1 MKITDFIKDNILL
14 LDGATGSLL
23 MKKGFPSGQ
32 RSESANISCPE
43 LLVEIH
49 KAYYDAGS
57 NSVTTNTFGA
67 NFLYYSDEELET
79 IIRIGIEN
87 VRKAAELSSGKQQ
100 KFIAYDMGPTGKL
113 LKPYGELDFEYAVEL
128 FGKQARLAEKYGAD
142 YIMIETFNDGYEAKA
157 ALLGAK
163 ENCSLP
169 VFVSNAYG
177 ENDRLLS
184 GADPES
190 MVAMLEGLGADVI
203 GLNCSYGPEALMN
216 VIERILKVASVPVL
230 FKPNAGLPKE
240 VNGETVYDIGPE
252 DFAASVLK
260 AVEKGVNII
269 GGCCGTAPEYI
280 SCLRKCIEGRKPSEV
295 KDKQIT
301 VVSSYNHSVE
311 FGEMPVI
318 IGERINPTGKKA
330 VKQALKDN
338 NIDFLIQEGIDQ
350 QKCGADILDVN
361 CGLPDI
367 NEKEAL
373 VNVVSQL
380 QAVCDL
386 PVQIDTSDETAME
399 AALRIY
405 NGKPVINSVNGK
417 QEVMDKIFPLAEKY
431 GGLIIALTLD
441 ENGIPETAAGRF
453 EIAEKIIREAEK
465 YGIKQK
471 NLMFDPLTLTVSAD
485 SDAANVTLESVR
497 MIHEKLG
504 CHTVLGVSNVSFGL
518 PQRDKINS
526 VFFTLAMNNGLS
538 AGIINPKSEDMMKAY
553 RSFNALKGIDK
564 SCMSYIASM
573 NGASAVKE
581 SNNDLQQDAPDL
593 KRAIIDGRKTLAV
606 NIIKSLIKT
615 EDPLRIINDD
625 VIPALDIVGK
635 NFESKKAFLPE
646 LLMSAEAAKGCFDII
661 KEMFPVSESE
671 KKFTVILATVKGD
684 IHDIGKNIV
693 KLLLENYGYDVVD
706 LGKDVAPETVLAA
719 AEKYHSPL
727 VGLSALM
734 TTTVPSMKETVD
746 LIHSAH
752 PDIKVI
758 VGGAVLT
765 AEYAEKIGADAY
777 AADAMESVRY
787 AEELLKTLEM

>member
-23 MKKGFPSGQ
+23 MKKGFPSGK

-67 NFLYYSDEELET
+67 NSLYYSDEELET
-79 IIRIGIEN
+79 IIRKGIEN

-163 ENCSLP
+163 ENSSLP

-177 ENDRLLS
+177 EDDRLLS

-252 DFAASVLK
+252 EFAASVLK
-260 AVEKGVNII
+260 AVDKGVNII

-280 SCLRKCIEGRKPSEV
+280 SCLRKGIEGRKPSEV

-311 FGEMPVI
+311 FGGVPVI

-386 PVQIDTSDETAME
+386 PVQIDTSDEFAME

-405 NGKPVINSVNGK
+405 NGKLVINSVNGK

-441 ENGIPETAAGRF
+441 EN
-453 EIAEKIIREAEK
+453 
-465 YGIKQK
+465 
-471 NLMFDPLTLTVSAD
+471 
-485 SDAANVTLESVR
+485 
-497 MIHEKLG
+497 
-504 CHTVLGVSNVSFGL
+504 
-518 PQRDKINS
+518 
-526 VFFTLAMNNGLS
+526 
-538 AGIINPKSEDMMKAY
+538 
-553 RSFNALKGIDK
+553 
-564 SCMSYIASM
+564 
-573 NGASAVKE
+573 
-581 SNNDLQQDAPDL
+581 
-593 KRAIIDGRKTLAV
+593 
-606 NIIKSLIKT
+606 
-615 EDPLRIINDD
+615 
-625 VIPALDIVGK
+625 
-635 NFESKKAFLPE
+635 
-646 LLMSAEAAKGCFDII
+646 
-661 KEMFPVSESE
+661 
-671 KKFTVILATVKGD
+671 
-684 IHDIGKNIV
+684 
-693 KLLLENYGYDVVD
+693 
-706 LGKDVAPETVLAA
+706 
-719 AEKYHSPL
+719 
-727 VGLSALM
+727 
-734 TTTVPSMKETVD
+734 
-746 LIHSAH
+746 
-752 PDIKVI
+752 
-758 VGGAVLT
+758 
-765 AEYAEKIGADAY
+765 
-777 AADAMESVRY
+777 
-787 AEELLKTLEM
+787 